1 MKYLVMISMFLFVQS
16 DWTENV
22 EKSIK
27 RVNAEGK
34 LDVEFEKKDSEG
46 EVKVKRYKTN
56 HETKIDVKY
65 KYEKFMDLDFSYY
78 ENENLLFAEI
88 VNGKDILIYK
98 AERKKEDP
106 YAVLIEKI
114 TYFKNENEGISKSRK
129 IDVYENSDIEKL
141 KSELKKIDFKTEKID
156 STEYKSVKKRCDQFK
171 ATQK

>member
-1 MKYLVMISMFLFVQS
+1 MKYFLMISMFLLIQS
-16 DWTENV
+16 DWIENV
-22 EKSIK
+22 KKDIK
-27 RVNAEGK
+27 RVNTDAKFES
-34 LDVEFEKKDSEG
+34 EFEKKDSNG

-56 HETKIDVKY
+56 SETKINVKY
-65 KYEKFMDLDFSYY
+65 KYDKFMDLDFSYY
-78 ENENLLFAEI
+78 ENKNLLFAEI

-129 IDVYENSDIEKL
+129 IDVYENSDIAKL

-156 STEYKSVKKRCDQFK
+156 STEYKSVKKRYDQFK